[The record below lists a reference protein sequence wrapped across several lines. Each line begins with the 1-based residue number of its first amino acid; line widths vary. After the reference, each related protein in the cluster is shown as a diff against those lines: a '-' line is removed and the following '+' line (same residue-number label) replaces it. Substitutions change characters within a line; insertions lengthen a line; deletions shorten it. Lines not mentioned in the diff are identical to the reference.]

1 MLGKIYRYLA
11 DDHRRLDALLERRYG
26 KRFFFLAAQ
35 KLRGGEPLPVAPRL
49 RLDHG
54 DLVALLVP
62 SPTAPV
68 VAAIRAIFKVHNPIE
83 EEPGGMYDHCEQLAE
98 AEREI
103 RYWSRCTLTV
113 LEFVL
118 GSMGGRDL
126 RRLRHLSA
134 SRSGLDGFGQ
144 RRCFH
149 AI

>member
-1 MLGKIYRYLA
+1 MPNFARVCS
-11 DDHRRLDALLERRYG
+11 
-26 KRFFFLAAQ
+26 

-83 EEPGGMYDHCEQLAE
+83 EEPGGMYDHCEQLTE

>member
-1 MLGKIYRYLA
+1 MPNFARVCS
-11 DDHRRLDALLERRYG
+11 
-26 KRFFFLAAQ
+26 
-35 KLRGGEPLPVAPRL
+35 KLRGGEPLPVAPSL

-83 EEPGGMYDHCEQLAE
+83 EEPGGMYDHCEQLTE

>member
-1 MLGKIYRYLA
+1 MPNFARVCS
-11 DDHRRLDALLERRYG
+11 
-26 KRFFFLAAQ
+26 
-35 KLRGGEPLPVAPRL
+35 KLRGGELLPVAPRL

-68 VAAIRAIFKVHNPIE
+68 VAAIRAIFKVHNLIE
-83 EEPGGMYDHCEQLAE
+83 EEPGGMYDHCEQLME